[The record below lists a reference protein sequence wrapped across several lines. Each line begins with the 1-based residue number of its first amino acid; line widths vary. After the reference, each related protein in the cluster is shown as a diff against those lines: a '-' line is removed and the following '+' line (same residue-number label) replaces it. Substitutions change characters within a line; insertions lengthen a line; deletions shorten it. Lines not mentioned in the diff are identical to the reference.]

1 MRRYLLPIAPR
12 FHIGLRRWLDHR
24 PPITVVAIGL
34 GLVAALGYA
43 DAAVA
48 PDLAPLIYLAP
59 VSLVAWY
66 GGRGAGALV
75 AAASAAA
82 WLVTERLGGAAPPS
96 ALPGW
101 DVAVRCGAFL
111 VLALMVAALRRSP
124 QRGPRPP
131 PPPRTAGARP
141 GGSAPSPISG
151 PLNWG
156 PGPPTPP
163 PG

>member
-24 PPITVVAIGL
+24 PPITVIAIGL

-48 PDLAPLIYLAP
+48 SDLAPLIYLAP

-66 GGRGAGALV
+66 AGRGAGAVV

-82 WLVTERLGGAAPPS
+82 WLLTERLGGAAPPS

-111 VLALMVAALRRSP
+111 VLALMVAALRRSLERG
-124 QRGPRPP
+124 QRLA
-131 PPPRTAGARP
+131 RTD
-141 GGSAPSPISG
+141 
-151 PLNWG
+151 PLTGVANEIRRAHV
-156 PGPPTPP
+156 
-163 PG
+163 

>member
-1 MRRYLLPIAPR
+1 MMRSLLPIAPR

-75 AAASAAA
+75 AAASAPA
-82 WLVTERLGGAAPPS
+82 WPVTGRPGGAPPPPAPPGGDG
-96 ALPGW
+96 AG
-101 DVAVRCGAFL
+101 RGGAFL
-111 VLALMVAALRRSP
+111 GLAL
-124 QRGPRPP
+124 
-131 PPPRTAGARP
+131 
-141 GGSAPSPISG
+141 
-151 PLNWG
+151 
-156 PGPPTPP
+156 
-163 PG
+163 